1 MILRDQLYS
10 VYNKKK
16 EGDSFIY
23 TIELNPQHFIYK
35 AHFPSE
41 PITPGVCIVQIAKEL
56 LEDALGEMLEI
67 KIVKNVKFISTITP
81 DKNIHVVFKIDKIS
95 DTDKGDVKMQSL
107 VCDKDVL
114 LSKISLICRRTN
126 NDN

>member
-1 MILRDQLYS
+1 MVLRDQLYS

-35 AHFPSE
+35 AHFPTE

-67 KIVKNVKFISTITP
+67 KVIKNVYFH
-81 DKNIHVVFKIDKIS
+81 NYA
-95 DTDKGDVKMQSL
+95 
-107 VCDKDVL
+107 
-114 LSKISLICRRTN
+114 
-126 NDN
+126 

>member
-1 MILRDQLYS
+1 MVLRDQLYS

-35 AHFPSE
+35 AHFPTE

-56 LEDALGEMLEI
+56 L
-67 KIVKNVKFISTITP
+67 
-81 DKNIHVVFKIDKIS
+81 DKNIHVVFKIEKIS
-95 DTDKGDVKMQSL
+95 DTDEGDVKMQSL
-107 VCDKDVL
+107 VCDKDIL

-126 NDN
+126 NDI